1 MSRLYVGLPPTKL
14 LLRFTEQLLAQH
26 IVSVETMFPS
36 QALLSAVC
44 IIYVSRVI
52 TYSRVWINRV
62 SLPILL
68 VVVPVTGAAILQF
81 SVDQLMCASIFPY
94 PLSVR
99 SGHVE
104 RRRKQKV

>member
-36 QALLSAVC
+36 QALLGAVC

-68 VVVPVTGAAILQF
+68 VVRACNDDVPKIKTGKSKI
-81 SVDQLMCASIFPY
+81 
-94 PLSVR
+94 
-99 SGHVE
+99 
-104 RRRKQKV
+104 KNQKSKFDLEKNTANT